1 MTDPSAGSTD
11 SSIRL
16 VRLIVSASWY
26 LTWVTIAIRLIMLA
40 AGLVHGE
47 EETESIVL
55 GALAWSDAIPF
66 VSSLIALWILYHLR
80 CFFRLVAQGSP
91 FAPEI
96 PRRTRSIGYAI
107 IAWSPLT
114 GLASAWLHYLD
125 ALPGPHGFVGFRGWS
140 AELIFI
146 GLVILVLARVFEV
159 GVGMQEEQNL
169 TV

>member
-16 VRLIVSASWY
+16 VRFIVSAYWY

-40 AGLVHGE
+40 AGLVRGE
-47 EETESIVL
+47 EESESIVL

-66 VSSLIALWILYHLR
+66 VSSLITLWILYHLR
-80 CFFRLVAQGSP
+80 CFFRLVAQGHP

-107 IAWSPLT
+107 I
-114 GLASAWLHYLD
+114 WLHYLD
-125 ALPGPHGFVGFRGWS
+125 ALPGPHLIVGGGWS

>member
-1 MTDPSAGSTD
+1 MTDPSASSTD

-16 VRLIVSASWY
+16 VRFIVSAWWY

-40 AGLVHGE
+40 AGLVRGE
-47 EETESIVL
+47 EESESIVL

-66 VSSLIALWILYHLR
+66 VSILITLWILYHLR
-80 CFFRLVAQGSP
+80 CFFRLVAQGTP

-107 IAWSPLT
+107 IALT

>member
-47 EETESIVL
+47 EESESIVL

-66 VSSLIALWILYHLR
+66 VSSLITLWILYHLR

-114 GLASAWLHYLD
+114 ALASIWLHYLD
-125 ALPGPHGFVGFRGWS
+125 ALPGPHLIVGGGWS